1 MPQPAH
7 DALVDPDA
15 ERGLLSAL
23 QASPPLAWQ
32 IAPTLR
38 AEMFG
43 APDRAQIYTIL
54 VAAAQADRPLP
65 HLTDDPPASDPLA
78 AAKRIR
84 DLAALRV
91 MDQQLTK
98 LGQQLNRAG
107 AGDVDAAAVL
117 TAFEAAASAARS
129 VHNAGAGAALTSTT
143 DELAAIVADVRTRAE
158 RYAATGRAV
167 MGIETGYRTLDDRLN
182 GLEPGLIVLGGQP
195 GAGKTT
201 FANLIAANVAER
213 GTPVLYVTF
222 ENSRANLIL
231 KHLCRISGTREIDA
245 RRGLANPDRLA
256 EAAVAFGQ
264 RAGALYY
271 IDGAVDT
278 TVDTIRGRAL
288 QIRRRHDAPPLIVVD
303 YLQKMAHG
311 EGYDELR
318 GNVSALSARLRDL
331 SRDLAA
337 PVLALASLNRA
348 GYGDDGKTPK
358 MVHLKE
364 SGDIE
369 YGADAVLL
377 LSDAQADGPPPGDGK
392 AIMLTIAKNRGGE
405 SGGTIPLVFKPSTG
419 DFREQA
425 TPFTVVGAN
434 GRQR

>member
-1 MPQPAH
+1 MPQPLH
-7 DALVDPDA
+7 GTLTDPEA
-15 ERGLLSAL
+15 ERGLLAAL
-23 QASPPLAWQ
+23 QTSPPLAWQ
-32 IAPTLR
+32 IAPSLR

-43 APDRAQIYTIL
+43 DADRAQAYTTL

-65 HLTDDPPASDPLA
+65 HLTDDPPAPDPLA

-91 MDQQLTK
+91 MDQQLPK
-98 LGQQLNRAG
+98 LAQQLNRAG
-107 AGDVDAAAVL
+107 TGDVDAAAVL
-117 TAFEAAASAARS
+117 TDFEAAASAARS
-129 VHNAGAGAALTSTT
+129 VHHASAGAALTSAA

-182 GLEPGLIVLGGQP
+182 GLEPGLVVLGGQP

-201 FANLIAANVAER
+201 FANLIAANVAAR
-213 GTPVLYVTF
+213 GIPVLYVTF
-222 ENSRANLIL
+222 ENSRGNLIL
-231 KHLCRISGTREIDA
+231 KHLCRLSGTREIDA
-245 RRGLANPDRLA
+245 RRGLANPDKLA
-256 EAAVAFGQ
+256 EAAVALGQ

-271 IDGAVDT
+271 IDGTVDT

-288 QIRRRHDAPPLIVVD
+288 QVRRRHDTPPLIVVD

-348 GYGDDGKTPK
+348 GYGDDSKKPT
-358 MVHLKE
+358 MAHLKE

-377 LSDAQADGPPPGDGK
+377 LSEGSVDGPPLGDGK
-392 AIMLTIAKNRGGE
+392 LIILTIAKNRGGE
-405 SGGTIPLVFKPSTG
+405 SGGTIPLIFKPSTG

-425 TPFTVVGAN
+425 PVSIVGAN
-434 GRQR
+434 GHRR